1 MHIEILREKCTDV
14 FYLLWFFFFFLS
26 IYFFWLHHALGVAGG
41 TLDLVA
47 ACKLL
52 VVACGI

>member
-1 MHIEILREKCTDV
+1 MSSIY
-14 FYLLWFFFFFLS
+14 FGFFFFFLS